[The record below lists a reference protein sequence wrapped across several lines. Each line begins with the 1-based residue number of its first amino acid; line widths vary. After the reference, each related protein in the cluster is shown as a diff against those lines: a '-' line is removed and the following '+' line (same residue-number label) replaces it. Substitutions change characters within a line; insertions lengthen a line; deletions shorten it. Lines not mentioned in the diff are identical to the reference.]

1 MTQGR
6 PVGVFSWTF
15 AGTTRGRGRSKGV
28 SKRMSHDLELLAA
41 SLPPKEERLSE
52 NEENEADIQE
62 NRHERWR
69 KF

>member
-6 PVGVFSWTF
+6 LVGVFSWTF

-28 SKRMSHDLELLAA
+28 SKRMSHDLELPAA
-41 SLPPKEERLSE
+41 SLPPKEERLS
-52 NEENEADIQE
+52 ENEADIQE